1 MNTDTIPQCQC
12 PTCVDPRAAIIADL
26 LDQCACSAESICSAC
41 HALGTLTDTRRCES
55 CREWSPV
62 TTTILHRALC
72 DTCADD
78 AGDDKEWWDGSDR

>member
-1 MNTDTIPQCQC
+1 MLTDAI
-12 PTCVDPRAAIIADL
+12 PTCHCATCTDPRSAIIADL
-26 LDQCACSAESICSAC
+26 LDQCCCSAEMICSAC

-72 DTCADD
+72 DGCASDQT
-78 AGDDKEWWDGSDR
+78 EEWDGSDR